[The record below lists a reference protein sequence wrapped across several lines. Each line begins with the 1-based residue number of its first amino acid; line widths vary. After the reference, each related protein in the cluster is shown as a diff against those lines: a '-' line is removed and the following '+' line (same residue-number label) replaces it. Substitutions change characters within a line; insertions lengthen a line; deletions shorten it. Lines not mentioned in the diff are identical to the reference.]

1 VVDGKK
7 GFPFPLKTI
16 NIESSRDRAGRPGAI
31 SQFGGWNVAQ
41 RVMLVDDA
49 SFMRMMLKNILVGAG
64 YEVIGEAE
72 NGAKAIEQF
81 KTLKPDLVIMDI
93 IMPEMGGI
101 DAVREI
107 MKANPSA
114 KVLMCSSMGQQ
125 SLVVEAIQ
133 AGAKDFIVKPFQPSN
148 VLEAVKKALG

>member
-1 VVDGKK
+1 MAHK
-7 GFPFPLKTI
+7 I
-16 NIESSRDRAGRPGAI
+16 
-31 SQFGGWNVAQ
+31 
-41 RVMLVDDA
+41 MLVDDA
-49 SFMRMMLKNILVGAG
+49 SFMRMMLKNILVGSG
-64 YEVIGEAE
+64 YEIVGEAE

-81 KTLKPDLVIMDI
+81 KSLKPELTIMDI

-107 MKANPSA
+107 VKINPSA
-114 KVLMCSSMGQQ
+114 KILMCSSMGQQ

-148 VLEAVKKALG
+148 VLEAVKKVLG

>member
-1 VVDGKK
+1 M
-7 GFPFPLKTI
+7 
-16 NIESSRDRAGRPGAI
+16 AH
-31 SQFGGWNVAQ
+31 
-41 RVMLVDDA
+41 RVLLVDDA
-49 SFMRMMLKNILVGAG
+49 SFMRMMLKNILVGSG
-64 YEVIGEAE
+64 YEVAGEAE
-72 NGAKAIEQF
+72 NGAKAIEQY
-81 KTLKPDLVIMDI
+81 KALKPDLVIMDI

-107 MKANPSA
+107 IKVNPGA
-114 KVLMCSSMGQQ
+114 KILMCSSMGQQ

>member
-1 VVDGKK
+1 MAKK
-7 GFPFPLKTI
+7 IL
-16 NIESSRDRAGRPGAI
+16 
-31 SQFGGWNVAQ
+31 
-41 RVMLVDDA
+41 LVDDA

-64 YEVIGEAE
+64 YEIAGEAE
-72 NGAKAIEQF
+72 NGAKAVGLY
-81 KTLKPDLVIMDI
+81 TSLKPDLVIMDI

-107 MKANPSA
+107 LAKDPNA

-125 SLVVEAIQ
+125 ALVVEAIQ

-148 VLEAVKKALG
+148 VLDAVRKVLG

>member
-1 VVDGKK
+1 M
-7 GFPFPLKTI
+7 
-16 NIESSRDRAGRPGAI
+16 SH
-31 SQFGGWNVAQ
+31 
-41 RVMLVDDA
+41 RVLLVDDA

-64 YEVIGEAE
+64 YEIAGEAD
-72 NGAKAIEQF
+72 NGVKAIELF
-81 KTLKPDLVIMDI
+81 KTLKPNLVIMDI

-107 MKANPSA
+107 VKVNPTA
-114 KVLMCSSMGQQ
+114 KILICSSMGQQ

-148 VLEAVKKALG
+148 VLDSVKKVLG

>member
-1 VVDGKK
+1 
-7 GFPFPLKTI
+7 
-16 NIESSRDRAGRPGAI
+16 
-31 SQFGGWNVAQ
+31 VAH
-41 RVMLVDDA
+41 RVLLVDDA
-49 SFMRMMLKNILVGAG
+49 SFMRMMLKNILVGSG
-64 YEVIGEAE
+64 YEVAGEAE
-72 NGAKAIEQF
+72 NGAKAIEQY
-81 KTLKPDLVIMDI
+81 KALKPDLVIMDI

-107 MKANPSA
+107 IKLNPGA
-114 KVLMCSSMGQQ
+114 KILMCSSMGQQ

>member
-1 VVDGKK
+1 M
-7 GFPFPLKTI
+7 
-16 NIESSRDRAGRPGAI
+16 AH
-31 SQFGGWNVAQ
+31 
-41 RVMLVDDA
+41 RVLLVDDA
-49 SFMRMMLKNILVGAG
+49 SFMRMMLKNILVGSG
-64 YEVIGEAE
+64 YEVAGEAE
-72 NGAKAIEQF
+72 NGAKAIEQY
-81 KTLKPDLVIMDI
+81 KALKPDLVIMDI

-107 MKANPSA
+107 VKLNPGA
-114 KVLMCSSMGQQ
+114 KILMCSSMGQQ

>member
-1 VVDGKK
+1 
-7 GFPFPLKTI
+7 
-16 NIESSRDRAGRPGAI
+16 
-31 SQFGGWNVAQ
+31 VAQ
-41 RVMLVDDA
+41 RILLVDDA

-64 YEVIGEAE
+64 YEVAGEAE
-72 NGAKAIEQF
+72 NGAKAVEYF

-107 MKANPSA
+107 VKTHPAA
-114 KVLMCSSMGQQ
+114 KILMCSSMGQQ

-148 VLEAVKKALG
+148 VLEAVKKVLG

>member
-1 VVDGKK
+1 M
-7 GFPFPLKTI
+7 
-16 NIESSRDRAGRPGAI
+16 AH
-31 SQFGGWNVAQ
+31 

-49 SFMRMMLKNILVGAG
+49 SFMRMMLKNILIGSG

-72 NGAKAIEQF
+72 NGAKAVEQY
-81 KTLKPDLVIMDI
+81 KALKPDLVIMDI

-107 MKANPSA
+107 IKGNPTA
-114 KVLMCSSMGQQ
+114 KILMCSSMGQQ

-148 VLEAVKKALG
+148 VLEAVKKVLD

>member
-1 VVDGKK
+1 
-7 GFPFPLKTI
+7 
-16 NIESSRDRAGRPGAI
+16 
-31 SQFGGWNVAQ
+31 VAH

-49 SFMRMMLKNILVGAG
+49 SFMRMMLKNILIGSG

-72 NGAKAIEQF
+72 NGAKAVEQY
-81 KTLKPDLVIMDI
+81 KALKPDLVIMDI

-107 MKANPSA
+107 IKGNPTA
-114 KVLMCSSMGQQ
+114 KILMCSSMGQQ

-148 VLEAVKKALG
+148 VLEAVKKVLD

>member
-1 VVDGKK
+1 MKFKFRFAEEEVV
-7 GFPFPLKTI
+7 
-16 NIESSRDRAGRPGAI
+16 AH
-31 SQFGGWNVAQ
+31 

-49 SFMRMMLKNILVGAG
+49 SFMRMMLKNILVGSG

-72 NGAKAIEQF
+72 NGAKAVEQY
-81 KTLKPDLVIMDI
+81 KSLKPDLVIMDI

-107 MKANPSA
+107 IKGNPSA
-114 KVLMCSSMGQQ
+114 KILMCSSMGQQ

-148 VLEAVKKALG
+148 VLEAVKKVLD

>member
-1 VVDGKK
+1 
-7 GFPFPLKTI
+7 
-16 NIESSRDRAGRPGAI
+16 
-31 SQFGGWNVAQ
+31 
-41 RVMLVDDA
+41 MLVDDA
-49 SFMRMMLKNILVGAG
+49 SFMRMMLKNILVGSG

-72 NGAKAIEQF
+72 NGAKAVEQY
-81 KTLKPDLVIMDI
+81 KSLKPDLVIMDI

-107 MKANPSA
+107 VKVNPSA
-114 KVLMCSSMGQQ
+114 KILMCSSMGQQ

>member
-1 VVDGKK
+1 
-7 GFPFPLKTI
+7 
-16 NIESSRDRAGRPGAI
+16 
-31 SQFGGWNVAQ
+31 VAHKI
-41 RVMLVDDA
+41 MLVDDA
-49 SFMRMMLKNILVGAG
+49 SFMRMMLKNILVGSG
-64 YEVIGEAE
+64 YEIVGEAE

-81 KTLKPDLVIMDI
+81 KSLKPELTIMDI

-107 MKANPSA
+107 VKINPSA
-114 KVLMCSSMGQQ
+114 KILMCSSMGQQ

-148 VLEAVKKALG
+148 VLEAVKKVLG

>member
-1 VVDGKK
+1 
-7 GFPFPLKTI
+7 
-16 NIESSRDRAGRPGAI
+16 
-31 SQFGGWNVAQ
+31 VAQ
-41 RVMLVDDA
+41 KIMLVDDA
-49 SFMRMMLKNILVGAG
+49 SFMRMMLKNILVGSG
-64 YEVIGEAE
+64 YEVVGEAE
-72 NGAKAIEQF
+72 NGAKAIDQF
-81 KTLKPDLVIMDI
+81 KALKPDLVIMDI

-107 MKANPSA
+107 MKVNPGA
-114 KVLMCSSMGQQ
+114 KILMCSSMGQQ

>member
-1 VVDGKK
+1 M
-7 GFPFPLKTI
+7 
-16 NIESSRDRAGRPGAI
+16 
-31 SQFGGWNVAQ
+31 AQ

-49 SFMRMMLKNILVGAG
+49 SFMRMMLKNILVGSG
-64 YEVIGEAE
+64 YEVVGEAE
-72 NGAKAIEQF
+72 NGAKAIEQY
-81 KTLKPDLVIMDI
+81 KALKPDLVIMDI

-107 MKANPSA
+107 VKLNPSA
-114 KVLMCSSMGQQ
+114 KILMCSSMGQQ